1 MEFSFLATMH
11 QAEMLQNATP
21 QQIVIFLAITMPSIF
36 MLMRMLPKKQ
46 RYAAAPIA
54 CININEPNSAKS
66 LKEARERFRTDAI
79 GMLQE
84 GYRQYKGKPWYVP
97 SPLGERL
104 MLPKKYVEEIKAAPV
119 EDVDFVA
126 TFYEMFEGKYTTMGS
141 RSTLHPRVSRNELN
155 QNMGSVLEP
164 VLEEIQEAFLA
175 HLPATKDWQ
184 KVDLHTAIV
193 QIVARV
199 SSRMFGGTDLSRS
212 EDWVKSTIDF
222 AVDGFIGAQAI
233 KQYPHVLRPIA
244 SKFIPAITNIKK
256 HLETADRV
264 IVPVLRARRQAQ
276 AAGWPDSGGKP
287 PSDFLQW
294 MLGAAV
300 GDEQDDSYIA
310 LIQLKLSFAAIHTS
324 AAAPTQLL
332 YDLCVMPE
340 WIDIL
345 REEIE
350 LVKQATGSISSKQT
364 LSRLEKLDSFMKESQ
379 RFNPLLLSMSRRVPF
394 QLPALPPLSC
404 LTSVLDTKPSL
415 LCREICADKTS
426 NIVTF
431 ERLITR
437 DWVFSDGFRVPAN
450 TQIGVPTQAIS
461 MDPLIYE
468 DPEKFDGLRFY
479 RMKKA
484 LESEGEG
491 KADVGA
497 IGKLSFTSSN
507 HESMAFGY
515 GRHACPGRW
524 FAGNEIK
531 MIMIYLLEHHEFRL
545 PGGKTGWE
553 NRPQSLGA
561 ETQYLPNHEV
571 VVEMRKRRL

>member
-21 QQIVIFLAITMPSIF
+21 QQIVIFLAIAMPSIF
-36 MLMRMLPKKQ
+36 MLMQ
-46 RYAAAPIA
+46 
-54 CININEPNSAKS
+54 
-66 LKEARERFRTDAI
+66 ARERFRTDAI

-175 HLPATKDWQ
+175 HLPATNDWQ

-350 LVKQATGSISSKQT
+350 LVKQATGSISDKQT

-379 RFNPLLLSMSRRVPF
+379 RFNPLLL
-394 QLPALPPLSC
+394 
-404 LTSVLDTKPSL
+404 
-415 LCREICADKTS
+415 I
-426 NIVTF
+426 TF

-437 DWVFSDGFRVPAN
+437 DWIFSDGFRVPAN

-468 DPEKFDGLRFY
+468 DPERFDGLRFY
-479 RMKKA
+479 KMKKT
-484 LESEGEG
+484 LESESEG

-531 MIMIYLLEHHEFRL
+531 MIMIYLLEHYEFRL
-545 PGGKTGWE
+545 PGGKTGWKS
-553 NRPQSLGA
+553 RPQSLGA
-561 ETQYLPNHEV
+561 ETQYLPNHEA
-571 VVEMRKRRL
+571 VVEMRKRQL